1 MSTLNKEQTKAF
13 EIMASGKNV
22 FLTGN
27 AGTGKAFDKNFYK
40 ILPKPRKEYHGHSP
54 DRCSCS

>member
-27 AGTGKAFDKNFYK
+27 AGTG
-40 ILPKPRKEYHGHSP
+40 
-54 DRCSCS
+54 